1 MKLTI
6 QIKGRKS
13 LTSYHNTWNAAFMG
27 VNTDFAM
34 LVREISKSDEAF
46 FVTANPM
53 SSVM

>member
-1 MKLTI
+1 MRLTV

-13 LTSYHNTWNAAFMG
+13 LTSYRNTWNPAFMG

-34 LVREISKSDEAF
+34 LVHEFSKSDEVF

-53 SSVM
+53 SSVT